1 MRYGARLAGRT
12 VLITGGSRGIGEAIA
27 VALAGFG
34 ANVAILAKT
43 AEPHPRL
50 PGTIYTAA
58 KSIDAAGGKA
68 LPLLVDIRDDVA
80 VEKAVQQ
87 VAAHFGGIDICINNA
102 SAISLTDTENT
113 PLKRFDLMMGI
124 NTRGTYA
131 TTRACLP
138 WLKKSDHA
146 HVLNISPPLNMNAHW
161 FEKHVAYTMAKYG
174 MSMCVLGHAGEFKKY
189 GIAVNA
195 LWPRTSIAT
204 AALQVLEDYDP
215 SRSRTPKIMSDA
227 ALEVLTALPSERTGQ
242 FLIDDDVLAA
252 AGVTDFGRYR
262 VAPGGELD
270 IDFFLD

>member
-1 MRYGARLAGRT
+1 VTHGGRLGGRA

-27 VALAGFG
+27 VALAGCG
-34 ANVAILAKT
+34 ANVTILAKT
-43 AEPHPRL
+43 AEPHPKL
-50 PGTIYTAA
+50 LGTIYTAA
-58 KSIDAAGGKA
+58 KAIEEAGGKA

-87 VAAHFGGIDICINNA
+87 VADRFGGIDICINNA

-113 PLKRFDLMMGI
+113 PLKRFDLMMSI

-146 HVLNISPPLNMNAHW
+146 HVLNICPPLNMNPRW

-174 MSMCVLGHAGEFKKY
+174 MSMCVLGHAGQFKKY

-204 AALQVLEDYDP
+204 AALQIIEGYDA

-227 ALEVLTALPSERTGQ
+227 TLEVLSALPSARTGQ
-242 FLIDDDVLAA
+242 FLIDDEVLAA
-252 AGVTDFGRYR
+252 AGVTDFDQS
-262 VAPGGELD
+262 GGELD